1 MSDELS
7 EFEQSIKREID
18 AFMKPEKASPT
29 SREPAIGTV
38 GPATKE
44 KGIQEKGGKGK
55 GVARESAKAY
65 RTGHLVRLAVRTKQ
79 LETDT
84 VFEHRSTSI
93 SKLEA
98 QLEAEKAAKQA
109 GYPIV
114 GYLIDIQSL

>member
-7 EFEQSIKREID
+7 EFEQSVKREID
-18 AFMKPEKASPT
+18 AFMKPGHEPSP
-29 SREPAIGTV
+29 SRELPSAKPARQKGTKPAV
-38 GPATKE
+38 G
-44 KGIQEKGGKGK
+44 
-55 GVARESAKAY
+55 ESAESYK
-65 RTGHLVRLAVRTKQ
+65 TGHLVRLAVRTRK

-109 GYPIV
+109 GYPII
-114 GYLIDIQSL
+114 GYLIEIRSL

>member
-18 AFMKPEKASPT
+18 AFMKPGQESTPSRPLT
-29 SREPAIGTV
+29 SG
-38 GPATKE
+38 KE
-44 KGIQEKGGKGK
+44 ARQKGGKPA
-55 GVARESAKAY
+55 VAGQSAKSY
-65 RTGHLVRLAVRTKQ
+65 KTGHLVRLAVRTRK

-109 GYPIV
+109 GYPII
-114 GYLIDIQSL
+114 GYVIDIQSL

>member
-7 EFEQSIKREID
+7 EFEQSVKREID
-18 AFMKPEKASPT
+18 AFMKPGHEP
-29 SREPAIGTV
+29 SRELPGSTGAKPPAAK
-38 GPATKE
+38 PAA
-44 KGIQEKGGKGK
+44 GGQS
-55 GVARESAKAY
+55 AESYK
-65 RTGHLVRLAVRTKQ
+65 TGHLVRLAVRTRK

-109 GYPIV
+109 GYPII
-114 GYLIDIQSL
+114 GYLIEIRSL

>member
-7 EFEQSIKREID
+7 EFEQSVKREID
-18 AFMKPEKASPT
+18 AFMKPGHEPSP
-29 SREPAIGTV
+29 SRELP
-38 GPATKE
+38 
-44 KGIQEKGGKGK
+44 GGKGAK
-55 GVARESAKAY
+55 QKAAKPVSAGQSAESYK
-65 RTGHLVRLAVRTKQ
+65 TGHLVRLAVRTRK

-114 GYLIDIQSL
+114 GYVIDIQSL

>member
-7 EFEQSIKREID
+7 EFEQSVKREID
-18 AFMKPEKASPT
+18 AFMKPGH
-29 SREPAIGTV
+29 EPAREL
-38 GPATKE
+38 P
-44 KGIQEKGGKGK
+44 GGKGAK
-55 GVARESAKAY
+55 PKAAKPTAGGQSAESYK
-65 RTGHLVRLAVRTKQ
+65 TGHLVRLAVRTRK

-109 GYPIV
+109 GYPII
-114 GYLIDIQSL
+114 GYLIEIRSL

>member
-18 AFMKPEKASPT
+18 AFMKPGHEPSPSRDLPIGKAS
-29 SREPAIGTV
+29 GH
-38 GPATKE
+38 
-44 KGIQEKGGKGK
+44 KGRGKK
-55 GVARESAKAY
+55 KSSARAGAAEQSAQSYK
-65 RTGHLVRLAVRTKQ
+65 TGHLVRLAVRTRK

-109 GYPIV
+109 GYPII
-114 GYLIDIQSL
+114 GYVIDIQRL

>member
-1 MSDELS
+1 MNDELS

-18 AFMKPEKASPT
+18 AFLKPGQTSTPGIGSTGKARSVQKRPR
-29 SREPAIGTV
+29 SEGDIP
-38 GPATKE
+38 
-44 KGIQEKGGKGK
+44 
-55 GVARESAKAY
+55 KAEAY
-65 RTGHLVRLAVRTKQ
+65 KTGHLVQLAVRKRQ

-109 GYPIV
+109 GYPII
-114 GYLIDIQSL
+114 GYVIDIQSL